1 MNMTN
6 RRSFIKS
13 LSAGGA
19 LVTLSSAAFL
29 SQTGCKPTAGKND
42 ESKEI
47 ATPSP
52 ELKISL
58 QEGVSPGETL
68 IEKLDF
74 MEANGIKGIEF
85 WGGGLEKRITELT
98 NALQNR
104 KIQIGAIC
112 AGFSGWLI
120 AADEK
125 NRKEC
130 MDTSKVILQAA
141 GELGSYGMILVPGF
155 NSQVPSLPT
164 VEARAILIEYLKELG
179 EFAAQHKTAVILE
192 PLNRKEAW
200 FLRQVA
206 DAAAICRDVNSTGV
220 TCMGDF
226 WHMTWEETSDM
237 GAFLSGDKY
246 LNHVHIASR
255 KTRNTP
261 GEDEGDN
268 YVDGFKGL
276 KMLNYQHHVSF
287 ECGTKGDKKI
297 VIPAAIK
304 MLNEQ
309 WAMA

>member
-6 RRSFIKS
+6 RRSFLKS
-13 LSAGGA
+13 VSAGGA
-19 LVTLSSAAFL
+19 LISLGGAALL
-29 SQTGCKPTAGKND
+29 SQTGCRPAVNKNA
-42 ESKEI
+42 ENTETT
-47 ATPSP
+47 TPSP
-52 ELKISL
+52 VLKLCL
-58 QEGVSPGETL
+58 QEGVAPGETL
-68 IEKLDF
+68 TEKLDF
-74 MEANGIKGIEF
+74 MEANGVAGLEI
-85 WGGGLEKRITELT
+85 WGGGLEKRVTECT
-98 NALQNR
+98 DALKNR

-141 GELGSYGMILVPGF
+141 GELESYGMILVPGF
-155 NSQVPSLPT
+155 NSQQPSLPT
-164 VEARAILIEYLKELG
+164 VDARAILIEYLKELG
-179 EFAAQHKTAVILE
+179 EFALQHKTSIILE
-192 PLNRKEAW
+192 PLNRQEAW

-206 DAAAICRDVNSTGV
+206 DAAAICRDVNSAGV

-237 GAFLSGDKY
+237 GAFVSGGKY

-268 YVDGFKGL
+268 YVNGFKGL

-287 ECGTKGDKKI
+287 ECGTKGEKKT
-297 VIPAAIK
+297 VIPAALK

-309 WAMA
+309 WTMA